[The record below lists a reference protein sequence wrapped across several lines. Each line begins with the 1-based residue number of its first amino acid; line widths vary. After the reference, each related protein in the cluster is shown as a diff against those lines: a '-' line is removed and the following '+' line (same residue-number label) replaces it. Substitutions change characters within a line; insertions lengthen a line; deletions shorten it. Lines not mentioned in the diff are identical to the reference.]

1 MCFVLPKCECECT
14 PACIGPTQPVV
25 MQWVSSSCHHVLV
38 RCGTQPEMACGRCT
52 VHAHT
57 HFDGVRPL
65 HCTWWPCTL
74 WCMYAATAPPV
85 HLLRIKHASRSHI
98 EACTQLASILSCDV
112 HSPHTTRVRACS
124 SRQQLP
130 SCLPSSVLHR
140 GHHCCPVDTP
150 STSTCTTTASS
161 SRGLAYQRR

>member
-25 MQWVSSSCHHVLV
+25 IQCASSSCHHVLV

-52 VHAHT
+52 AHA
-57 HFDGVRPL
+57 
-65 HCTWWPCTL
+65 WWSGHWSRTL
-74 WCMYAATAPPV
+74 WCMHAATAP
-85 HLLRIKHASRSHI
+85 HLHLNRI
-98 EACTQLASILSCDV
+98 EACTQLASILSCNV
-112 HSPHTTRVRACS
+112 HSLHTTRARVRACS
-124 SRQQLP
+124 SRQQQP
-130 SCLPSSVLHR
+130 SCLPSSVLHL

-150 STSTCTTTASS
+150 STSMCTTTASS